1 MMKNIKLK
9 AFILAPIALSVMAGT
24 AMAKDVEKGWYIQ
37 GNVGQAKSYAT
48 QAELR
53 NEVLA
58 LGDIGTVSPNS
69 QKRRG
74 WRVDGGYRFDNNF
87 SAALTYADL
96 GLIELGSSTNNTAI
110 RELETLS
117 GKALSV
123 VGAYNLPL
131 SDWVNVHVKGGYSQ
145 LDSRRNDT
153 NLGPGISA
161 GDNSDWVWGG
171 GMSFD
176 LTENTSLMFDW
187 ERYEFEHKVDLLTAG
202 LRYTFGEVEKKKAM
216 PAPVVAPAPAPAPAP
231 VVKPEPVP
239 EPAPAPV
246 PSPVVE
252 IKPLNINVY
261 FDNNSSAL
269 TSETK
274 AILDNAGKQLADGN
288 VDNVKVAGFASAL
301 GNAAYNQMLSD
312 KRAKNV
318 TKYIQDTWSVDG
330 DKISV
335 SANGEEKAS
344 DNENNGK
351 DRKVT
356 VRVQFSKEQK

>member
-9 AFILAPIALSVMAGT
+9 AFILAPVALSVMAGT
-24 AMAKDVEKGWYIQ
+24 AMAKDVEKGWYVQ

-58 LGDIGTVSPNS
+58 LGDVGTISPNS

-87 SAALTYADL
+87 SAAITFSDL
-96 GLIELGSSTNNTAI
+96 GFVELGTSTNNAMI
-110 RELETLS
+110 REIEAMS
-117 GKALSV
+117 GKAVSL
-123 VGAYNLPL
+123 VGAYNQPIN
-131 SDWVNVHVKGGYSQ
+131 DWINVHVKGGFSS
-145 LDSRRNDT
+145 LEARSNKT
-153 NLGPGISA
+153 TLGRGITK
-161 GDNSDWVWGG
+161 GDNKDWVWGA

-187 ERYEFEHKVDLLTAG
+187 ERYEFEHKIDLLTAG
-202 LRYTFGEVEKKKAM
+202 LRYTFGDVEKKKAM
-216 PAPVVAPAPAPAPAP
+216 PAPVVAPAPAP
-231 VVKPEPVP
+231 VVKPQPVP
-239 EPAPAPV
+239 APTPAPV

-252 IKPLNINVY
+252 IKPLKINVY
-261 FDNNSSAL
+261 FDNNSSVL
-269 TSETK
+269 TNETK

-318 TKYIQDTWSVDG
+318 TKYIQDTWSVES

-335 SANGEEKAS
+335 SASGEEKAS